1 MQTEKVLEKVETVEK
16 GLTIEQAS
24 ELLGVSKDTI
34 RRRIRKGELN
44 AIKRVGPYGD
54 QFFIDESELDIATE
68 IKEVIPIVRNL
79 SLQDFSRTMEN
90 VLESA
95 ICKAIAP
102 MQQQI
107 EGLAT
112 DNKALASENKALLD
126 ELQAIKQEQQRI
138 DQEQQR
144 IELNR
149 QSRDA
154 ELMQNIRLIQESQE
168 QQKKAWWQRILGSRD
183 LKV

>member
-1 MQTEKVLEKVETVEK
+1 MQIDKVETVEK

-24 ELLGVSKDTI
+24 ELLGVSKDTV

-95 ICKAIAP
+95 IGNAITP

-107 EGLAT
+107 DSLI
-112 DNKALASENKALLD
+112 KENKALMD
-126 ELQAIKQEQQRI
+126 ELHEVKQEQQRF
-138 DQEQQR
+138 E
-144 IELNR
+144 
-149 QSRDA
+149 RDKQTRDT
-154 ELMQNIRLIQESQE
+154 ELMQSIRMIQDY
-168 QQKKAWWQRILGSRD
+168 QKRPWWKRILGNR
-183 LKV
+183 K

>member
-1 MQTEKVLEKVETVEK
+1 MQTDKVETVDH

-24 ELLGVSKDTI
+24 ELLGVSKDTV

-90 VLESA
+90 VLETA
-95 ICKAIAP
+95 ICTAIAP

-107 EGLAT
+107 DTLAT
-112 DNKALASENKALLD
+112 ENKALLD

-138 DQEQQR
+138 EQNK
-144 IELNR
+144 E
-149 QSRDA
+149 SRDA
-154 ELMQNIRLIQESQE
+154 ELMQNIRLIQE
-168 QQKKAWWQRILGSRD
+168 QQKKVWWKKLLG
-183 LKV
+183 K